1 MNKRKGDDGLTVEEL
16 IEKQLFHVVNY
27 GEETDREI
35 TGVFCC
41 DLLSIAM
48 GKAPADSAWV
58 TVMGNVNTIAVAT
71 LADVA
76 CVIMAEG
83 AALDEVARA
92 RAKEQGVTVL
102 ASEEPVFE
110 AALKVYQEIHG

>member
-1 MNKRKGDDGLTVEEL
+1 MTVKEL
-16 IEKQLFHVVNY
+16 MDKQIFHVVNA
-27 GEETDREI
+27 GEDEERQV

-48 GKAPADSAWV
+48 GRAPADGAWV

-71 LADVA
+71 LADVS

-102 ASEEPVFE
+102 ATEEPVYE
-110 AALKVYQEIHG
+110 AALKVHQELHG

>member
-1 MNKRKGDDGLTVEEL
+1 MKVQDL
-16 IEKQLFHVVNY
+16 IDKQIFHVVNS
-27 GEETDREI
+27 GDDTGREI

-58 TVMGNVNTIAVAT
+58 TVMGNINTIAVAT
-71 LADVA
+71 LADVS

-92 RAKEQGVTVL
+92 KAKQQGVAVL
-102 ASEEPVFE
+102 ATEEPVFD
-110 AALKVYQEIHG
+110 AALKIYQELHG

>member
-1 MNKRKGDDGLTVEEL
+1 MTIQQLLDKEL
-16 IEKQLFHVVNY
+16 FRVVNY
-27 GEETDREI
+27 GDDTDRNV

-71 LADVA
+71 LTDVS

-83 AALDEVARA
+83 AVLDEVARA
-92 RAKEQGVTVL
+92 KAKEQGVTVL
-102 ASEEPVFE
+102 ASEEPVFDT
-110 AALKVYQEIHG
+110 ALKIYQELHG

>member
-1 MNKRKGDDGLTVEEL
+1 MTIQQLLDKEL
-16 IEKQLFHVVNY
+16 FRVVNY
-27 GEETDREI
+27 GDDTDRNV

-71 LADVA
+71 LADVS

-83 AALDEVARA
+83 AVLDEVARA
-92 RAKEQGVTVL
+92 KAKEQGVTVL
-102 ASEEPVFE
+102 ASEEPVFDT
-110 AALKVYQEIHG
+110 ALKIYQELHG

>member
-1 MNKRKGDDGLTVEEL
+1 MTVKEL
-16 IEKQLFHVVNY
+16 MDKQIFHVVNA
-27 GEETDREI
+27 GEDEERQV

-48 GKAPADSAWV
+48 GRAPADGAWV

-71 LADVA
+71 LADVS

-102 ASEEPVFE
+102 ATEEPIFQ
-110 AALKVYQEIHG
+110 AALKVHGLLHG

>member
-1 MNKRKGDDGLTVEEL
+1 MTIQEL
-16 IEKQLFHVVNY
+16 LDKQIFRVVNY
-27 GEETDREI
+27 GEDMDREV

-71 LADVA
+71 LADVS

-83 AALDEVARA
+83 AVLDEVGRSK
-92 RAKEQGVTVL
+92 AKQQGVTVL
-102 ASEEPVFE
+102 ASEEPVFD
-110 AALKVYQEIHG
+110 AALKIYQEIHG

>member
-1 MNKRKGDDGLTVEEL
+1 MKIQDL
-16 IEKQLFHVVNY
+16 IDKEIFHVVN
-27 GEETDREI
+27 GGDDTDREI

-58 TVMGNVNTIAVAT
+58 TVMGNINTIAVAT
-71 LADVA
+71 LADVS

-83 AALDEVARA
+83 AALDEVS
-92 RAKEQGVTVL
+92 RAKAKQQGVTVL
-102 ASEEPVFE
+102 ATEEPVFD
-110 AALKVYQEIHG
+110 AALKVYQLLHG

>member
-1 MNKRKGDDGLTVEEL
+1 MTMTVEEL
-16 IEKQLFHVVNY
+16 IGKELFKVVAE
-27 GEETDREI
+27 GDDLSRQV
-35 TGVFCC
+35 TGIFCC
-41 DLLSIAM
+41 DLLSVAM
-48 GKAPADSAWV
+48 GRAPSDSAWV

-71 LADVA
+71 LADVS

-102 ASEEPVFE
+102 ATEEPVFE
-110 AALKVYQEIHG
+110 AALKVHQELHG

>member
-1 MNKRKGDDGLTVEEL
+1 MTIQQLLDKEL
-16 IEKQLFHVVNY
+16 FRVVNY
-27 GEETDREI
+27 GDDTDRNV

-71 LADVA
+71 LADVS

-83 AALDEVARA
+83 AILDEVARA
-92 RAKEQGVTVL
+92 KAKEQGVTVL
-102 ASEEPVFE
+102 ASEEPVFD
-110 AALKVYQEIHG
+110 AALKIYQEIHG

>member
-1 MNKRKGDDGLTVEEL
+1 MTIQDLIDKQIFRVVNGGDDLGRDV
-16 IEKQLFHVVNY
+16 
-27 GEETDREI
+27 

-71 LADVA
+71 LADVS

-83 AALDEVARA
+83 AALDEVGRA
-92 RAKEQGVTVL
+92 RAKQQGVTVL
-102 ASEEPVFE
+102 ASEEPIFDT
-110 AALKVYQEIHG
+110 ALKIYQEIHG